1 VRSIRLRTGQKARS
15 LGKDKRYVYDR
26 RDPVLARAAGCLPA
40 MDGRRA
46 DRSDQKFGRRAADF
60 EKELVENWARE
71 RWVWMHLLALAAI
84 VLALALG
91 W

>member
-1 VRSIRLRTGQKARS
+1 MYTTGVILFLLALRAVFRLWMVGERTEGARR
-15 LGKDKRYVYDR
+15 GFW
-26 RDPVLARAAGCLPA
+26 
-40 MDGRRA
+40 RA
-46 DRSDQKFGRRAADF
+46 DLSDKKFVRRAADF